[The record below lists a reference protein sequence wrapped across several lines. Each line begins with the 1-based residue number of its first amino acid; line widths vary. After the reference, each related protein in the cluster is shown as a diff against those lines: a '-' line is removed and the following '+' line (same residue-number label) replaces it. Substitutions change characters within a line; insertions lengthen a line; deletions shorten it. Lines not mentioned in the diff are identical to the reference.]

1 VVALMTPEEHRREA
15 EVCRTLG
22 LHELADHYELAAIKI
37 EREVDSAEH
46 DKRSQPSWKWD
57 LYAAFGACLLLP
69 GSCSVYFAI
78 DALKPKGWLRG
89 DPVSQALCVIGL
101 IIGAIGAVLI
111 TKAVRHGRRC

>member
-1 VVALMTPEEHRREA
+1 MTPEEHRREA

-46 DKRSQPSWKWD
+46 DKGSQLSWKWD

-89 DPVSQALCVIGL
+89 DPVSQALCVMGL
-101 IIGAIGAVLI
+101 IIGGIGAVLI
-111 TKAVRHGRRC
+111 VKAVQHARRS